1 MRSLLQL
8 TLDLF
13 DPEPKNPGFERSNR
27 PPAPVDSARIA
38 INSIANTD
46 SSSAETSPPRL
57 LSDAIAPA
65 VFRHPRANRES
76 RLCDALVAY
85 EFKRGKRRTI
95 GFVVGPDGLVV
106 SAPKWV
112 PLYEVE
118 AALREKAAWVVK
130 KLGETRE
137 RHQRMESARI
147 EWKDG
152 TAIPFLGEQVI
163 VILDPRHGFDAVGA
177 VLHSDADALPGVP
190 RLTLHVGLPHGA
202 TVDQIRDSVQA
213 WLMRQAKRV
222 FTERLNHFA
231 PQLQVQWRKLS
242 LSSAGTR
249 WGSANIDGSIRLNWR
264 LIHFNQSVI
273 DYVVAHELSHLRVM
287 DHSPRFWDTVRTVV
301 PDYAELRSQLKD
313 EAVPKWA

>member
-1 MRSLLQL
+1 MRSLLQF

-13 DPEPKNPGFERSNR
+13 DPEPKTPGFEGSNR
-27 PPAPVDSARIA
+27 PLAPVDSARIA
-38 INSIANTD
+38 INSIADTD

-130 KLGETRE
+130 KLGETR
-137 RHQRMESARI
+137 
-147 EWKDG
+147 
-152 TAIPFLGEQVI
+152 
-163 VILDPRHGFDAVGA
+163 
-177 VLHSDADALPGVP
+177 
-190 RLTLHVGLPHGA
+190 
-202 TVDQIRDSVQA
+202 
-213 WLMRQAKRV
+213 
-222 FTERLNHFA
+222 
-231 PQLQVQWRKLS
+231 
-242 LSSAGTR
+242 
-249 WGSANIDGSIRLNWR
+249 
-264 LIHFNQSVI
+264 
-273 DYVVAHELSHLRVM
+273 
-287 DHSPRFWDTVRTVV
+287 
-301 PDYAELRSQLKD
+301 
-313 EAVPKWA
+313 